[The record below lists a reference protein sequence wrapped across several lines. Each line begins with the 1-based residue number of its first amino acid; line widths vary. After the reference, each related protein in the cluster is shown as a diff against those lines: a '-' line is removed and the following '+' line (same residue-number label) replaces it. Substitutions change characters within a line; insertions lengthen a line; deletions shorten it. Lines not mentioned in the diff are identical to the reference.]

1 VLKDSTANAAMTV
14 IPSLPLFA
22 ASPSSCRNPNAK
34 SPALVAPFLVAA
46 VSPLLLTTAP
56 TISRPLGSK
65 IRRSSAQHFQS
76 QNKGRV
82 VKSQFYMKKKKTIAI
97 PFPFFKSTIIINHR
111 KIIQIAHFVVQNF
124 EASSSSSLSPSS
136 CSCSSQILN
145 PRETEKAHY
154 SSFSK
159 SIFVGRDCGW

>member
-34 SPALVAPFLVAA
+34 SPALVASFLVAA
-46 VSPLLLTTAP
+46 VSLLLLTTAP

-76 QNKGRV
+76 QNKGKV
-82 VKSQFYMKKKKTIAI
+82 VNLN
-97 PFPFFKSTIIINHR
+97 ST
-111 KIIQIAHFVVQNF
+111 
-124 EASSSSSLSPSS
+124 
-136 CSCSSQILN
+136 
-145 PRETEKAHY
+145 
-154 SSFSK
+154 
-159 SIFVGRDCGW
+159 